1 MLLKKVCKRSF
12 LILNS
17 TKYERGTQNVKPERS
32 TEEKEAG
39 AKLGGEGESGQQEF
53 VPSWWPVA
61 FLRRGGLAHAGGDS

>member
-1 MLLKKVCKRSF
+1 M
-12 LILNS
+12 
-17 TKYERGTQNVKPERS
+17 KPERS

-39 AKLGGEGESGQQEF
+39 VKLGGEGESGQQEF